1 MEKNADTE
9 KCTERTFNVTT
20 IERFSERLK
29 EAMRGMSNHEI
40 ARRSGLSEAA
50 IRKYVK
56 GESYPTIDNAAKVA
70 DACGVSL
77 SWLLTEQESSRL
89 SINDDT
95 NHSSRT
101 SNKTH
106 TKKTDQATVDGIS
119 LLLSGVASSD
129 AQSLFQ
135 ALCNVGIKGILNKLR
150 EANEVTASRPER
162 EYTREEQEAMLRALP
177 ISEKAKNTASLV
189 LALGDDAQKEI
200 FEILEDF
207 KRRSAPEGN
216 ADNTAVTP
224 APSLKQKAG

>member
-29 EAMRGMSNHEI
+29 EAMQGMSNHEI

-89 SINDDT
+89 SISDGAK
-95 NHSSRT
+95 HS
-101 SNKTH
+101 TH
-106 TKKTDQATVDGIS
+106 TNNKLRSKKTDQATVDGIS

-150 EANEVTASRPER
+150 EANEVNSSRPER
-162 EYTREEQEAMLRALP
+162 EYTREEQEAMIMALP
-177 ISEKAKNTASLV
+177 VRESLKTAFARGV
-189 LALGDDAQKEI
+189 AAGEAADR
-200 FEILEDF
+200 EILRILESHERGVSPGSVPD
-207 KRRSAPEGN
+207 ATE
-216 ADNTAVTP
+216 TP
-224 APSLKQKAG
+224 DPSLKQKAG

>member
-89 SINDDT
+89 SINDGT

-106 TKKTDQATVDGIS
+106 TKKTDQATIDGIS

-135 ALCNVGIKGILNKLR
+135 ALCNVGIKGILNKLQQLDGQR
-150 EANEVTASRPER
+150 SQPER

-177 ISEKAKNTASLV
+177 ISERAKNTASLV

-207 KRRSAPEGN
+207 KRRIAPEGN
-216 ADNTAVTP
+216 ADNPTVTP
-224 APSLKQKAG
+224 DPSLKQKAG

>member
-1 MEKNADTE
+1 MEKNAGTE

-29 EAMRGMSNHEI
+29 EAMQGMSNHEI

-89 SINDDT
+89 SISDGAKYSAHAN
-95 NHSSRT
+95 NNLHSR
-101 SNKTH
+101 
-106 TKKTDQATVDGIS
+106 KTDQATVDGIS

-150 EANEVTASRPER
+150 EANEVNSSRPER
-162 EYTREEQEAMLRALP
+162 EYTREEQEAMIMALP
-177 ISEKAKNTASLV
+177 VRESLKTAF
-189 LALGDDAQKEI
+189 ARGITAGEAADR
-200 FEILEDF
+200 EILRILESHERGVSPGSVSDA
-207 KRRSAPEGN
+207 KE
-216 ADNTAVTP
+216 TP
-224 APSLKQKAG
+224 DPSLKQKAG

>member
-29 EAMRGMSNHEI
+29 EAMQGMSNHEI

-89 SINDDT
+89 SISDGAK
-95 NHSSRT
+95 HSARAN
-101 SNKTH
+101 NKLRS
-106 TKKTDQATVDGIS
+106 KKTDQATVDGIS

-150 EANEVTASRPER
+150 EANEVNSSRPER
-162 EYTREEQEAMLRALP
+162 EYTREEQEAMIMALP
-177 ISEKAKNTASLV
+177 VRESLKKAFARGV
-189 LALGDDAQKEI
+189 AAGEAADR
-200 FEILEDF
+200 EILRILESHERGVSPGSVPD
-207 KRRSAPEGN
+207 A
-216 ADNTAVTP
+216 T
-224 APSLKQKAG
+224 